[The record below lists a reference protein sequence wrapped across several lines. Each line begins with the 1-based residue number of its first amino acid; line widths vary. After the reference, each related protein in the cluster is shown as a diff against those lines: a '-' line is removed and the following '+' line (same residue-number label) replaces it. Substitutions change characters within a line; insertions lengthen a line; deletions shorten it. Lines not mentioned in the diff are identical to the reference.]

1 MSNTFRPVGVNPAD
15 MTTPFGIF
23 DLMLRQY
30 FGSRLA
36 VMQPVEIVSVNGAF
50 ANVRPIIAR
59 FDTNGNVI
67 NITDKDIIPNIPI
80 VQPFSASGTVRIK
93 VGPGDKG
100 LLFAGN
106 FDTSKYKQAHGRTT
120 VGSARQFNWSDGFFM
135 PVDFQA
141 LPDGVLIQSGAS
153 EIKAKDG
160 EVSITTTKL
169 KITADVEITGDIKAT
184 GDMDIT
190 GNIDTTGDIT
200 AIGEVTGK
208 EIALSTHMHG
218 VTMATGTGTPPPPA
232 TDWPSTPPIP
242 GV

>member
-1 MSNTFRPVGVNPAD
+1 MSNDYRPVGVNPAAL
-15 MTTPFGIF
+15 TTPFGIF

-50 ANVRPIIAR
+50 ANVRPVIAR
-59 FDTNGNVI
+59 FDTNGQKI
-67 NITDKDIIPNIPI
+67 NITDKDVIPNIPI
-80 VQPFSASGTVRIK
+80 VQPFAASGTVRIK

-106 FDTSKYKQAHGRTT
+106 FDTSNYKKDHASTT

-141 LPDGVLIQSGAS
+141 LPEGVLIQSGAS

-160 EVSITTTKL
+160 EVSITTSKL
-169 KITADVEITGDIKAT
+169 KIKAAVEITGDV
-184 GDMDIT
+184 DIT
-190 GNIDTTGDIT
+190 GGLTTTADIT
-200 AIGEVTGK
+200 ATGEVTGK
-208 EIALSTHMHG
+208 GIALSTHTHLI
-218 VTMATGTGTPPPPA
+218 TGAASLVPPPA
-232 TDWPSTPPIP
+232 PTPPSGPPIP
-242 GV
+242 GA

>member
-1 MSNTFRPVGVNPAD
+1 MSNDYRPVGVNPAAL
-15 MTTPFGIF
+15 TTPFGIF

-59 FDTNGNVI
+59 FDTNGQKI
-67 NITDKDIIPNIPI
+67 NITDKDVIPNIPI
-80 VQPFSASGTVRIK
+80 VQPFAASGTVRIK

-106 FDTSKYKQAHGRTT
+106 FDTSNYKKDHASTT

-141 LPDGVLIQSGAS
+141 LPEGVLIQSGAS

-160 EVSITTTKL
+160 EVSITTSKL
-169 KITADVEITGDIKAT
+169 KIKAAVEITGDV
-184 GDMDIT
+184 DIT
-190 GNIDTTGDIT
+190 GGLTTTADIT
-200 AIGEVTGK
+200 ATGEVTGK
-208 EIALSTHMHG
+208 GIALSTHTHLI
-218 VTMATGTGTPPPPA
+218 TGAASLVPPPSPTPP
-232 TDWPSTPPIP
+232 SGPPIP
-242 GV
+242 GA

>member
-1 MSNTFRPVGVNPAD
+1 MSNDYRPVGVNPAAL
-15 MTTPFGIF
+15 TTPFGIF

-50 ANVRPIIAR
+50 ANLRPVIAR
-59 FDTNGNVI
+59 FDTNGQKI
-67 NITDKDIIPNIPI
+67 NITDKDVIPNIPI
-80 VQPFSASGTVRIK
+80 VQPFAASGTVRIK

-106 FDTSKYKQAHGRTT
+106 FDTSNYKKDHASTT

-153 EIKAKDG
+153 EITAKDG
-160 EVSITTTKL
+160 EVSITTSKL
-169 KITADVEITGDIKAT
+169 KITAAVEITGDV
-184 GDMDIT
+184 DIT
-190 GNIDTTGDIT
+190 GGLTTTADIT
-200 AIGEVTGK
+200 ATGEVTGK
-208 EIALSTHMHG
+208 GIALSTHTHLI
-218 VTMATGTGTPPPPA
+218 TGAAALVPPPA
-232 TDWPSTPPIP
+232 PTPPSGPPIP
-242 GV
+242 GA

>member
-1 MSNTFRPVGVNPAD
+1 MSNDYRPLGVNPAAL
-15 MTTPFGIF
+15 TTPFGIF

-36 VMQPVEIVSVNGAF
+36 VMQPVEIVSVNGTF

-59 FDTNGNVI
+59 FDTNGQKI

-80 VQPFSASGTVRIK
+80 VQPFAANGTVRIK
-93 VGPGDKG
+93 VAPGDKG

-106 FDTSKYKQAHGRTT
+106 FDTSNYKKDHASTT

-141 LPDGVLIQSGAS
+141 LPEGVLIQSGAS

-160 EVSITTTKL
+160 EVSITTSKL
-169 KITADVEITGDIKAT
+169 KITADVEISGNV
-184 GDMDIT
+184 DIT
-190 GNIDTTGDIT
+190 GNTTATGNVDVTGDVT
-200 AIGEVTGK
+200 ATGNVTGA
-208 EIALSTHMHG
+208 EVIGGMIPISLSTHIH
-218 VTMATGTGTPPPPA
+218 TGGTISGKTGTP
-232 TDWPSTPPIP
+232 IP
-242 GV
+242 

>member
-1 MSNTFRPVGVNPAD
+1 MSNDYRPVGVNPAAL
-15 MTTPFGIF
+15 TTPFGIF

-50 ANVRPIIAR
+50 ANVRPVIAR
-59 FDTNGNVI
+59 FDTNGQKI
-67 NITDKDIIPNIPI
+67 NITDKDVIPNIPI
-80 VQPFSASGTVRIK
+80 VQPFAASGTVRIK

-106 FDTSKYKQAHGRTT
+106 FDTSNYKKDHASTT

-153 EIKAKDG
+153 EITVKDG
-160 EVSITTTKL
+160 EVSITTSKL
-169 KITADVEITGDIKAT
+169 KITADVEISGNV
-184 GDMDIT
+184 DIT
-190 GNIDTTGDIT
+190 GNVDVTGDVT
-200 AIGEVTGK
+200 ATGNVTGA
-208 EIALSTHMHG
+208 EVIGGVIPISLSTHIH
-218 VTMATGTGTPPPPA
+218 TGGTISGKTGTP
-232 TDWPSTPPIP
+232 IP
-242 GV
+242 